1 LCHNDSV
8 FEESFEKAS
17 DSLLDPSR
25 GDTAAHAI
33 FITDPGPA
41 CAKSAFAR
49 ECLGEYCQYQYNNA
63 PLFRTMGMTR
73 RSTVRPTANQLQRHL
88 NQIPE
93 NFEMCCKVREE
104 FTIPVYA
111 QRRLSLFVQAII
123 LRRLLRNGRRNGAE
137 NVQ

>member
-1 LCHNDSV
+1 M
-8 FEESFEKAS
+8 
-17 DSLLDPSR
+17 P
-25 GDTAAHAI
+25 I

-104 FTIPVYA
+104 LTIPVYA